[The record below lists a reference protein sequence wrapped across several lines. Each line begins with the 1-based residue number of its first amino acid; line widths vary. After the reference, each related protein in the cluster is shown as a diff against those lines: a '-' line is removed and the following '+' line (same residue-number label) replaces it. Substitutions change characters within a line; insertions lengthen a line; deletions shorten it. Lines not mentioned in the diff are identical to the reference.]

1 MRCGEHFEFP
11 DAGRLTAECFRVL
24 APCGV
29 LRVCVPDGIE
39 FWQKYLDLFQ
49 KIMAMPRP
57 QRSAEPLREH
67 VQMYFNEISTRKLWF
82 GSMGHTHKW
91 QFDEVQLVQLLESQ
105 GFSNVERMQ
114 FHNSRLSDIS
124 SFERS
129 DFLIVEGIKASQSG
143 DTA

>member
-1 MRCGEHFEFP
+1 MSAALQDGRFFHPAGAAHDFHGGTQSQTMRCGEHFEFP

-57 QRSAEPLREH
+57 QRSDEPLREH

-82 GSMGHTHKW
+82 GSTGAYTQMA
-91 QFDEVQLVQLLESQ
+91 V
-105 GFSNVERMQ
+105 R
-114 FHNSRLSDIS
+114 
-124 SFERS
+124 
-129 DFLIVEGIKASQSG
+129 
-143 DTA
+143 